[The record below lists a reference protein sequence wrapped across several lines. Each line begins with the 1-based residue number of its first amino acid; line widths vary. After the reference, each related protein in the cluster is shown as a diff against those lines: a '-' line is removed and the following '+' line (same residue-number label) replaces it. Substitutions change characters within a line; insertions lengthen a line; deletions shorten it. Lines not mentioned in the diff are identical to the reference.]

1 MDEVLAK
8 PLSLATLRT
17 ALLRWLPQ
25 AQGQSFEEPLAESA
39 ADDGGTLPD
48 LDSLQRRFGSRA
60 VAEQLRDSLLQAS
73 EGDLAGVQ
81 RAVQAGDRMSAALHL
96 HRQAG
101 GLGAVG
107 ATVLAGQANALV
119 ERLQDAAET
128 DPEPLFEAVAGFV
141 ARLQQQLQRLA
152 H

>member
-1 MDEVLAK
+1 M
-8 PLSLATLRT
+8 TLRDT
-17 ALLRWLPQ
+17 ADQIIR
-25 AQGQSFEEPLAESA
+25 A
-39 ADDGGTLPD
+39 
-48 LDSLQRRFGSRA
+48 SLRA
-60 VAEQLRDSLLQAS
+60 VQPDAA
-73 EGDLAGVQ
+73 VQ
-81 RAVQAGDRMSAALHL
+81 RALQAGDREAAALHP

-128 DPEPLFEAVAGFV
+128 DVAPLFAAVAEFV
-141 ARLQQQLQRLA
+141 ARLQRQLQRLA

>member
-25 AQGQSFEEPLAESA
+25 AQGQSFESPVQETV
-39 ADDGGTLPD
+39 ADDAEVLPD
-48 LDSLQRRFGSRA
+48 LATLQQRYGSRA

-73 EGDLAGVQ
+73 ESDLAAVQ
-81 RAVQAGDRMSAALHL
+81 RAVRAGDRETAALHL

-101 GLGAVG
+101 GLGAIG
-107 ATVLAGQANALV
+107 ASALAGQANALV
-119 ERLQDAAET
+119 ERLQDATEA
-128 DPEPLFEAVAGFV
+128 DPAPVFAAVTAFV
-141 ARLQQQLQRLA
+141 ARLQHQLQRLV

>member
-25 AQGQSFEEPLAESA
+25 AQGQSFDAAVQEDA
-39 ADDGGTLPD
+39 ADDGDALPD
-48 LDSLQRRFGSRA
+48 LATLQQRYGSRA

-73 EGDLAGVQ
+73 EGDLAAVL
-81 RAVQAGDRMSAALHL
+81 RAVQAGDREAAARHL

-101 GLGAVG
+101 GLGAIG
-107 ATVLAGQANALV
+107 ATALAGQANALV
-119 ERLQDAAET
+119 ERLQDAGET
-128 DPEPLFEAVAGFV
+128 DPAPLFAAVTAFV
-141 ARLQQQLQRLA
+141 ARLQHQLQRLA

>member
-25 AQGQSFEEPLAESA
+25 AQGQSFEEPQAGSA

-73 EGDLAGVQ
+73 EGDLA
-81 RAVQAGDRMSAALHL
+81 AVKHALQAGDREAAALHL

-128 DPEPLFEAVAGFV
+128 DVAPLFAAVAEFV
-141 ARLQQQLQRLA
+141 ARLQRQLQRLA